1 MPPSILFFRHTA
13 ADDAAHMIS
22 IGEPDQWLEF
32 ADIFVYDENALFGGV
47 DAQDVS
53 ILAGD
58 SYNIPHPVNI
68 SDLFFRNAGAGANTR
83 VVVVGTPYR
92 GE

>member
-1 MPPSILFFRHTA
+1 MPLSILRYTHTA
-13 ADDAAHMIS
+13 VDNTS
-22 IGEPDQWLEF
+22 FLVLNKETWLEY
-32 ADIFVYDENALFGGV
+32 ADIFCYDQDALFG
-47 DAQDVS
+47 DAGTQDVS

-68 SDLFFRNAGAGANTR
+68 RDLFFKNAAAGANTR
-83 VVVVGTPYR
+83 IVIVGTPYR